1 MIHSLKHFKAY
12 QQLEYSD
19 CGITCIR
26 MICHHYGK
34 DISLKTLREM
44 CDVSRLGISLK
55 DIIKCLQTLH
65 FEVAAVKITAEEVL
79 RMPLPAIL
87 FWRQNHFVVLYKI
100 DKQKK
105 RFYVADPAQ
114 GKVSFTEDVFMKMW
128 KGTSH
133 VGLAVIMDPS
143 TDFVKDHSKRHST
156 ERRLI
161 KFITSTLHQH
171 KKNFAKVTLLT
182 AIAIAA
188 DAYLPM
194 LLQQTIDS
202 GIMHK
207 DIPLV
212 WMFVG
217 SQFLIFLG
225 QYISNCIA
233 HVINTKIGLRMHV
246 GMVTQYL
253 QRLILKPI
261 SFFDKKINADLIQ
274 KLDDLSRIKLFLL
287 SLPNTIFLT
296 LTNLLVYSVLL
307 IYYNAGVFVLFMVS
321 TALSFLWTKIFLQRR
336 KEIDYAYT
344 TQASDNRNQV
354 YELIHG
360 MTEVRTSSAQY
371 YRVNKWETNQQEL
384 NALTLKSAFVN
395 LYISCGNTF
404 LDRIK
409 DILITGI
416 CATLVIRGHMTM
428 GIMMTVS
435 YICGRLNTPFNDIIS
450 MVSTVQDAEMSYERL
465 DEVLNECPLPHTQI
479 LPQAD
484 TKGIDLRI
492 DQISFKYPGS
502 GSPYILQDI
511 SLHIQRGTTIALV
524 GESGCGKT
532 SLIKLLLGFYAT
544 TNGTIYANGV
554 ALNDIDTDDWLKHCG
569 AVLQNGYVFSG
580 SILEN
585 IALSAK
591 QPDLKRARE
600 AAKIACIDDF
610 FNNLPMGYHTKI
622 GNNGLELSGGQKQRL
637 LIARAVY
644 KRPQILFLDEAT
656 SSLDANNEHR
666 IVKNLSTFGKGRTVI
681 IAAHRLSTI
690 RHANQIAFFENGKL
704 QELGTHDELIARQG
718 AYYNLVCNQMET
730 C

>member
-1 MIHSLKHFKAY
+1 
-12 QQLEYSD
+12 
-19 CGITCIR
+19 
-26 MICHHYGK
+26 
-34 DISLKTLREM
+34 M

-261 SFFDKKINADLIQ
+261 SF
-274 KLDDLSRIKLFLL
+274 LS
-287 SLPNTIFLT
+287 
-296 LTNLLVYSVLL
+296 
-307 IYYNAGVFVLFMVS
+307 
-321 TALSFLWTKIFLQRR
+321 
-336 KEIDYAYT
+336 
-344 TQASDNRNQV
+344 
-354 YELIHG
+354 
-360 MTEVRTSSAQY
+360 
-371 YRVNKWETNQQEL
+371 
-384 NALTLKSAFVN
+384 
-395 LYISCGNTF
+395 
-404 LDRIK
+404 
-409 DILITGI
+409 
-416 CATLVIRGHMTM
+416 
-428 GIMMTVS
+428 
-435 YICGRLNTPFNDIIS
+435 
-450 MVSTVQDAEMSYERL
+450 
-465 DEVLNECPLPHTQI
+465 PL
-479 LPQAD
+479 
-484 TKGIDLRI
+484 
-492 DQISFKYPGS
+492 
-502 GSPYILQDI
+502 
-511 SLHIQRGTTIALV
+511 
-524 GESGCGKT
+524 
-532 SLIKLLLGFYAT
+532 
-544 TNGTIYANGV
+544 
-554 ALNDIDTDDWLKHCG
+554 
-569 AVLQNGYVFSG
+569 
-580 SILEN
+580 
-585 IALSAK
+585 
-591 QPDLKRARE
+591 
-600 AAKIACIDDF
+600 
-610 FNNLPMGYHTKI
+610 
-622 GNNGLELSGGQKQRL
+622 
-637 LIARAVY
+637 
-644 KRPQILFLDEAT
+644 
-656 SSLDANNEHR
+656 
-666 IVKNLSTFGKGRTVI
+666 
-681 IAAHRLSTI
+681 
-690 RHANQIAFFENGKL
+690 
-704 QELGTHDELIARQG
+704 
-718 AYYNLVCNQMET
+718 
-730 C
+730 